1 VTSRGF
7 AGFSTLLIC
16 AYFCLAAE
24 PAVKGRAFAAEA
36 AVDKKTAAE
45 IDRQTAKISPEMIK
59 VRRRIHMDPRLAN
72 REQETANIISGRL
85 ISLGLDVKTG
95 IAKSGVVALLRGA
108 QTGATIAVR
117 ADIDAVP
124 IQELAD
130 VPFKSLNPGI
140 MHAKGND
147 IHASIVLGTA
157 YVLNELK
164 DRIKGNI
171 KFIFQPAGEGPPP
184 GEEGGAALMIK
195 EGILDNP
202 PVGAVFGF
210 HVWPENVGQ
219 AFISSGPLL
228 ANSDS
233 FQITIK
239 GKSSEGSQPQ
249 DGVDAIVLASQVVSA
264 FQTLVSRAIDPTDPA
279 LLTIGKIEG
288 GTKADLIADRV
299 RLEGTVRTLSES
311 NRRKIAH
318 LMESAVKGIVQ
329 SFGGDYSFSL
339 DETTPAVANHPELL
353 NLMMPSLSEAIGA
366 ANVNQIKPQM
376 MADDFALFSQRIPG
390 FYFLL
395 GARNPRL
402 PNPASLYSPYFNPDE
417 RCIGIGIKILCH
429 LLLDCLE
436 QQSLLE
442 KGI

>member
-1 VTSRGF
+1 VTSKGF
-7 AGFSTLLIC
+7 VRVLPLFLSAF
-16 AYFCLAAE
+16 FC
-24 PAVKGRAFAAEA
+24 FAAAPA
-36 AVDKKTAAE
+36 AVDKKTAAD
-45 IDRQTAKISPEMIK
+45 IDREIAKISPEMVK
-59 VRRRIHMDPRLAN
+59 VRRRIHMDPQLAN

-95 IAKSGVVALLRGA
+95 IAKSGVVALLRGG
-108 QTGATIAVR
+108 QTGATIALR
-117 ADIDAVP
+117 TDIDAVP
-124 IQELAD
+124 IQEMAD
-130 VPFKSLNPGI
+130 VPFKSLNPGV
-140 MHAKGND
+140 MHATGND

-171 KFIFQPAGEGPPP
+171 KFIFQPAGEGAPP
-184 GEEGGAALMIK
+184 GEEGGASLMIK
-195 EGILDNP
+195 EGVLDNP

-219 AFISSGPLL
+219 AFIASGPIL

-249 DGVDAIVLASQVVSA
+249 DGVDAIVLASQVVVA
-264 FQTLVSRAIDPTDPA
+264 LQTLVSRAIDPTDPA
-279 LLTIGKIEG
+279 LLTIGRIEG

-299 RLEGTVRTLSES
+299 RLEGIVRTLSET
-311 NRRKIAH
+311 NRKRIAR

-329 SFGGDYSFSL
+329 SFGGDYTFSF
-339 DETTPAVANHPELL
+339 DEETPSVSNHPELL
-353 NLMMPSLSEAIGA
+353 NLLMPTLSEAVGA
-366 ANVNQIKPQM
+366 ANLNPVKPQM
-376 MADDFALFSQRIPG
+376 MSDDFALYSQRIPG

-402 PNPASLYSPYFNPDE
+402 PNSAPLYSPYFNPDE
-417 RCIGIGIKILCH
+417 RSIGTGIKILCH

-436 QQSLLE
+436 QQSRLE
-442 KGI
+442 KGF